1 LSKEYKGRW
10 YVTEMP
16 EPHQAARR
24 DLADKVREVIEQC
37 LMTEV
42 SQDVIE
48 DATARIGDVLE
59 DLKAVQGVPFRE
71 AIANGHYL
79 ANRIAYADRNSV
91 IGKANPL
98 AAPMDLSSE
107 DEWAVGH
114 VTLGRVYEGAPGFI
128 HGGVVSMLFDQIF
141 GSIMVREGVPGLTGE
156 LQIRYKKPTPVSVPL
171 KLMAR
176 IKDINGRQYRCEG
189 KLLHG
194 GDVLVTGR
202 ALMVAVEGEQLRV
215 LFEAAHG
222 ESEDEGSTPNKKGA
236 A

>member
-1 LSKEYKGRW
+1 
-10 YVTEMP
+10 
-16 EPHQAARR
+16 
-24 DLADKVREVIEQC
+24 
-37 LMTEV
+37 MTEV

-48 DATARIGDVLE
+48 DATTRIEGVLE
-59 DLKAVQGVPFRE
+59 DLKAVQGVPFYE

-79 ANRIAYADRNSV
+79 ENRIAYADRNLV
-91 IGKANPL
+91 VGKANPV
-98 AAPMDLSSE
+98 APPMKLSSE
-107 DEWAVGH
+107 DEWVVEH

-128 HGGVVSMLFDQIF
+128 HGGIVSLIFDQIF

-176 IKDINGRQYRCEG
+176 IKEIEGRQYRCEG

-194 GDVLVTGR
+194 GEVLVTGR
-202 ALMVAVEGEQLRV
+202 ALMVAVEGERLRF

-222 ESEDEGSTPNKKGA
+222 ESEDGALTSDEKGA